1 MKNCQ
6 VNMLLNFVL
15 VLSFFSLCI
24 QATDPIASEGK
35 GEDAVCQTIALIQKS
50 GIFADDANI
59 LRRIAYTESQFGV
72 HPNTYR
78 SGYNGGIWQVDK
90 IGFEDAKDVIN
101 HPGLKKLWPKIE
113 KLLNKQ
119 MINIKW

>member
-1 MKNCQ
+1 
-6 VNMLLNFVL
+6 MLLNFML
-15 VLSFFSLCI
+15 VLSFSLCI
-24 QATDPIASEGK
+24 LAADPLASEGK
-35 GEDAVCQTIALIQKS
+35 GEDVVCETIALIKKS

-59 LRRIAYTESQFGV
+59 LRRIAYAESQFGV

-90 IGFEDAKDVIN
+90 IGFEDAKDISS
-101 HPGLKKLWPKIE
+101 HLGLGKLWPKIE

-119 MINIKW
+119 RSNIKWCGKY